1 MYELKAKHL
10 QVNLFQELKG
20 WANRNIVNQNLIVY
34 GEWYKGD
41 DRLPKGFWFWSSAI
55 FFFNGLRV
63 SFVNVT
69 YSLEPLK
76 RLGRLLPGLPG
87 LLRLE
92 NFTFFRKLQPP
103 DEHGER
109 RSRVTSLSETG
120 MEEAWNRRQARIQS
134 QSSCLSIWKY
144 NQWAINNRDTF
155 NSHEF
160 CNKSHIL
167 TC

>member
-1 MYELKAKHL
+1 M
-10 QVNLFQELKG
+10 VNGIKVMTDSRRVFDSEVALF
-20 WANRNIVNQNLIVY
+20 
-34 GEWYKGD
+34 
-41 DRLPKGFWFWSSAI
+41 

-134 QSSCLSIWKY
+134 QSSCLSI
-144 NQWAINNRDTF
+144 
-155 NSHEF
+155 
-160 CNKSHIL
+160 
-167 TC
+167 